1 MAQNFSHANCDH
13 PATPAARKKCRD
25 NQKKLAA
32 GKIKDTANVAD
43 LQRSLT
49 EAYKAQLLNIG
60 ALTVDDVLDLI
71 KDVEIE
77 DIDKWFSGVM
87 PSFIQ
92 VVGTNYNEAFLLTNN
107 YLKEHAALLGYKVGK
122 IENVG
127 TVLDQIVTSLEVT
140 GPVAFKK
147 HIAAGGTPEEA
158 IDTMKTTLSG
168 SAERLAMGGARDTL
182 TAAVGSDSSDVL
194 GYTRDTNGEACDYCL
209 GLSKETVYDANT
221 FHAHDHCK
229 CTGEPIYLDPRFLPT
244 KSQADFDAA
253 WDEAVDVRARGLEI
267 DRKEGTFSFEVAGPI
282 DLNDPDFNFDYL
294 DQFAP
299 TLVWRQLIDGTTFP
313 SIKAGILDKSKLRNL
328 AEYQE
333 DKAQWFLYAEALSR
347 YTSEVYDSMNRLLR
361 GLPRAAHRDDN
372 IKDSGVYLSDQ
383 FIRNMNKALLDYFRK
398 EAKVLPEDYRLYRGI
413 KDGHLVFGKYFD
425 GDLTGMVFSDK
436 GFTSTTLNES
446 TAVGFIDNAHG
457 GGAPAPAMI
466 RVLGRKGTKA
476 VGGNAFEAE
485 VLFAPGVRY
494 RVIRDYEKTVDIPS
508 SHKIKMKRKQRWID
522 VEIIE

>member
-1 MAQNFSHANCDH
+1 MAQNFSHTNCDH
-13 PATPAARKKCRD
+13 PSTPAARKKCRE
-25 NQKKLAA
+25 NQKKLAD
-32 GKIKDTANVAD
+32 GKIKDTKLVAE
-43 LQRSLT
+43 LQQALSEMYR
-49 EAYKAQLLNIG
+49 EQLLNIG
-60 ALTVDDVLDLI
+60 ALTVTDITDILEEVSTQ
-71 KDVEIE
+71 
-77 DIDKWFSGVM
+77 DIDAWFDGKLPDM
-87 PSFIQ
+87 MK
-92 VVGTNYNEAFLLTNN
+92 VVEQQHKEAMALTTK

-147 HIAAGGTPEEA
+147 HIAAGGTPEQA

-209 GLSKETVYDANT
+209 GLSRETVYDANT

-244 KSQADFDAA
+244 KAQSDFDAS

-313 SIKAGILDKSKLRNL
+313 SIKQGILDKSKLRNL

-333 DKAQWFLYAEALSR
+333 DKAQWFLYAEALGR

-361 GLPRAAHRDDN
+361 GLKRSAHRDDN

-383 FIRNMNKALLDYFRK
+383 FIQNMNKALLDYFRK
-398 EAKVLPEDYRLYRGI
+398 EAKVLPENYRLYRGI
-413 KDGHLVFGKYFD
+413 KDGHVVFGKYFD
-425 GDLTGMVFSDK
+425 GDMTGMVFSDK

-457 GGAPAPAMI
+457 GDAPAPAMI
-466 RVLGRKGTKA
+466 RVLGKKGTKA

-494 RVIRDYEKTVDIPS
+494 RIIRDYEKVVDIPS
-508 SHKIKMKRKQRWID
+508 THKIKMKRKQRWLD